1 MISEDQAGMKRHS
14 FAFSC
19 FFFCFSSHISLHV
32 SLSEAEAS
40 FDSSRGPS
48 FRTENSRIRE
58 SVVIVP
64 SSSKFVSLRSLASLR
79 MTVSAAGGGRGEGR
93 GWCKKS
99 TRTCRCVDPFNR
111 NRIVVFIVA

>member
-40 FDSSRGPS
+40 FDFEPGSVLSDGE
-48 FRTENSRIRE
+48 FKNSRICRHRPVKLKIRFSE
-58 SVVIVP
+58 IA
-64 SSSKFVSLRSLASLR
+64 RLASDDR
-79 MTVSAAGGGRGEGR
+79 ICGGGGGEGR
-93 GWCKKS
+93 GGAG
-99 TRTCRCVDPFNR
+99 VR
-111 NRIVVFIVA
+111 NRREHADVWIRLIEIESLYLL

>member
-79 MTVSAAGGGRGEGR
+79 MR